1 MLVGCNIE
9 RGNINFELK
18 NLDLEIW
25 LNYAISV
32 DLNLNK
38 NYEVVK
44 SFILCVSK
52 ILTKINSFKNNKHD
66 IEKCLDIFLR
76 SLSSLLSF
84 ILQFIL

>member
-44 SFILCVSK
+44 SF
-52 ILTKINSFKNNKHD
+52 
-66 IEKCLDIFLR
+66 
-76 SLSSLLSF
+76 
-84 ILQFIL
+84 